1 MSSAHMH
8 VTDDNDSLAEM
19 LGYLL
24 EQLILHKLNKN
35 QIITIGLSG
44 GSLVDLLASM
54 LPRLQLP
61 WTYDSTYGN
70 YQSKL
75 FRQLPLTENNIIKI
89 DPNLETVEECAKDYQ
104 NKLQEALNDEDKSF
118 DIVLLGMGP
127 DGYIASL
134 FSNHSAVNIN
144 QGVATL

>member
-44 GSLVDLLASM
+44 GSLVDLLASIFV
-54 LPRLQLP
+54 PF
-61 WTYDSTYGN
+61 TSDDSTYGN